1 MRGAGGD
8 DVLWAKA
15 AELERQFEGY
25 KRRLPERRKD
35 PATAAVAVADR
46 PDGAAE
52 EEDEEAAAAA
62 VVGRGRRYDAYVRRR
77 DEKLR
82 QGWRAR
88 MERKEAEMKAL
99 WAHLAAGH
107 DKEQKPG
114 NLEVKPSS
122 SSTPRSSS
130 AMKASL
136 SRART
141 PRGSMPSPA
150 GAAASPRLSSTPDAR
165 RRAPHREPSQAEP
178 PSTPRK
184 ENRVPSAA
192 AAATATTPRLRTLSR
207 SRSSLKEPNR
217 SSFSVMD
224 SPRRPPPRLQSPRPS
239 HAGGAGDRPKQPPA
253 PAPTA
258 ADAVAQGCRN
268 RQVVIA
274 EIKTA
279 AASRLR
285 RSGNGAGQGQPAA
298 SPRPVITKQV
308 DGRRRPSDTGKMIS
322 RDLVIESNN
331 FNINDDDTAQSSV
344 ELGGFLKITGDS
356 DTEPSYV
363 YIKKD
368 SELEEEAMTMNS
380 SQAMAGSGSN
390 AEEAEHQSEKETGDP
405 EEKTTAPSD
414 TTAKESPATDQEDS
428 SPQSSDQSFYSNV
441 DSSFSH
447 RSSELAASPTDSPL
461 HGSPSSTGPS
471 TEQLLEADAAMLR
484 KRREEEEDDDATAA
498 EIKNLLIIPGTTTSS
513 SSVASPVVAVQ
524 SPTEAVAGLKRFL
537 TFGKKNGN
545 IKAGDE
551 VTAAAVADDDSVG
564 ERWRSGDSGV
574 IPRICSS
581 DAASDDSDNNYV
593 IPAHVRSLQSCV
605 PCSPARPVLLK
616 ELISSA
622 KSPRAHRS
630 FFSFSSFKSRGY

>member
-1 MRGAGGD
+1 
-8 DVLWAKA
+8 
-15 AELERQFEGY
+15 
-25 KRRLPERRKD
+25 
-35 PATAAVAVADR
+35 
-46 PDGAAE
+46 
-52 EEDEEAAAAA
+52 
-62 VVGRGRRYDAYVRRR
+62 
-77 DEKLR
+77 
-82 QGWRAR
+82 

-107 DKEQKPG
+107 DKETCEFYANSLLHSNKKHKQ
-114 NLEVKPSS
+114 
-122 SSTPRSSS
+122 T
-130 AMKASL
+130 KAREFGGETILFFDAKKQLGDEGEPLTCQDSQGQHAVAG
-136 SRART
+136 R
-141 PRGSMPSPA
+141 RGGQPKAVFHP
-150 GAAASPRLSSTPDAR
+150 
-165 RRAPHREPSQAEP
+165 RRATA
-178 PSTPRK
+178 
-184 ENRVPSAA
+184 SAA
-192 AAATATTPRLRTLSR
+192 P
-207 SRSSLKEPNR
+207 
-217 SSFSVMD
+217 
-224 SPRRPPPRLQSPRPS
+224 
-239 HAGGAGDRPKQPPA
+239 
-253 PAPTA
+253 
-258 ADAVAQGCRN
+258 
-268 RQVVIA
+268 
-274 EIKTA
+274 
-279 AASRLR
+279 
-285 RSGNGAGQGQPAA
+285 
-298 SPRPVITKQV
+298 
-308 DGRRRPSDTGKMIS
+308 PSDTGKMIS